1 MSASVS
7 ATYRFATPTVRE
19 LRNPVKVIYLFTT
32 FPKLTETFLQRE
44 VRAMRQLPV
53 DLELFS
59 LWGGEAQFEGM
70 AVRRFSKTKLVA
82 LLWWLP
88 YWAARK
94 PAAFVGMFK
103 HFAEQTIPSW
113 KNFGETLIGISFAI
127 THAALLSKKGHRPDF
142 FHGVWATMPATAGQL
157 LTKLTGIPFTM
168 GAHAYD
174 IYQNG
179 GDWLLPGKLLD
190 AALIVTS
197 TEMTREELI
206 HRGAV
211 PARVVVV
218 RRGLY
223 PFPPLSALRSTRS
236 PLRVLSVARLVE
248 KKGVLEQLEIYA
260 EMKRRDIPFEAHMVG
275 DGPLA
280 KVARLRA
287 KKLGL
292 ADDVQFLGSLV
303 FADVLAQYAWADV
316 FVFTGAVAADGDR
329 DGLPNVI
336 LEAMATGTPVIA
348 RKIAAV
354 PELIEDGRN
363 GILLS
368 GTEPEAW
375 IRALLRLRDD
385 DVYYQ
390 RIASEGRSSVEE
402 HCDARR
408 NAESLLEHFGAVSGK

>member
-1 MSASVS
+1 M
-7 ATYRFATPTVRE
+7 
-19 LRNPVKVIYLFTT
+19 RNPVKVVFLFTT

-44 VRAMRQLPV
+44 IRAMRRLPV

-94 PAAFVGMFK
+94 PTAFVGMFK
-103 HFAEQTIPSW
+103 HFAEQPIPSW
-113 KNFGETLIGISFAI
+113 KNLGETLIGISFAI
-127 THAALLSKKGHRPDF
+127 THAALLSKQGHRPDF
-142 FHGVWATMPATAGQL
+142 VHGVWATMPATAAQL
-157 LTKLTGIPFTM
+157 LAKLTGIPFSM

-190 AALIVTS
+190 AALVVTS
-197 TEMTREELI
+197 TEMAREELLR
-206 HRGAV
+206 RGADR
-211 PARVVVV
+211 AKVVVV
-218 RRGLY
+218 RRGLNT
-223 PFPPLSALRSTRS
+223 FPSLSVLRSSRS
-236 PLRVLSVARLVE
+236 SLRILSVARLVE
-248 KKGVLEQLEIYA
+248 KKGILVQLEIFA
-260 EMKRRDIPFEAHMVG
+260 EMKRKHIPFEARIVG

-280 KVARLRA
+280 KRARARA
-287 KKLGL
+287 KELGL
-292 ADDVQFLGSLV
+292 ADHVSFLGGLV
-303 FADVLAQYAWADV
+303 FAEVLAQYAWADI
-316 FVFTGAVAADGDR
+316 FVFTGAVAEDGDR

-348 RKIAAV
+348 SKIAAL

-368 GTEPEAW
+368 GTEPEEW
-375 IRALLRLRDD
+375 IRALLRFRDD
-385 DVYYQ
+385 DVYYR
-390 RIASEGRSSVEE
+390 RIRRAGRVTVEE
-402 HCDARR
+402 HGDALR
-408 NAESLLEHFGAVSGK
+408 NAKALLEHFGAISE

>member
-1 MSASVS
+1 
-7 ATYRFATPTVRE
+7 
-19 LRNPVKVIYLFTT
+19 
-32 FPKLTETFLQRE
+32 
-44 VRAMRQLPV
+44 
-53 DLELFS
+53 
-59 LWGGEAQFEGM
+59 
-70 AVRRFSKTKLVA
+70 
-82 LLWWLP
+82 
-88 YWAARK
+88 
-94 PAAFVGMFK
+94 
-103 HFAEQTIPSW
+103 
-113 KNFGETLIGISFAI
+113 
-127 THAALLSKKGHRPDF
+127 
-142 FHGVWATMPATAGQL
+142 MPATAGQML
-157 LTKLTGIPFTM
+157 AKLTGVPFTM

-197 TEMTREELI
+197 TEMAREELLR
-206 HRGAV
+206 RGAD

-218 RRGLY
+218 RRGLH
-223 PFPPLSALRSTRS
+223 PFPPLSALRSPRS
-236 PLRVLSVARLVE
+236 PLRVLSIARLVE
-248 KKGVLEQLEIYA
+248 KKGIPVQLEIYA
-260 EMKRRDIPFEAHMVG
+260 EMKRRDIPFEARIVG

-280 KVARLRA
+280 KSSRARA
-287 KKLGL
+287 EKLGL
-292 ADDVQFLGSLV
+292 VENVRFLGSLD
-303 FADVLAQYAWADV
+303 FAEVLVQYAWADV
-316 FVFTGAVAADGDR
+316 FVFTGAVAEDGDR

-354 PELIEDGRN
+354 PELIEDGHN

-368 GTEPEAW
+368 GTEPEEW